1 MVGDMVFVRAL
12 QSKFFTFLMIQ
23 NIFFAKD
30 DYYILKSNSI
40 SEQKSDYI
48 YSPKQN
54 QDTPQRTTPR
64 KPNDILFDSIY
75 ALRNTVQGIIAKNEE
90 LSMKI
95 LKQKENYEKLSLN
108 FGSILDENK
117 AFHEEIKK
125 LKSIT
130 EKQTKEI
137 SELKQNLE
145 KIIKNSQKPHQK
157 EATKA
162 KPQQTD
168 KEFIESVKKLIK
180 GRYFTKSIEMLTDF
194 IKNSAKSIY
203 LGQAFFYR
211 GISYM
216 LKSDITNASKDF
228 VESYTKNPK
237 SSVAK
242 HALWFLSECLKKQ
255 GKRKESEII
264 LQKLKLDYPKYE
276 EEKFKF

>member
-1 MVGDMVFVRAL
+1 MSFVRAL
-12 QSKFFTFLMIQ
+12 QNNFFTFLMVQ

-30 DYYILKSNSI
+30 DYYILKNNSI
-40 SEQKSDYI
+40 SEQKNDYI
-48 YSPKQN
+48 YSPKQT
-54 QDTPQRTTPR
+54 QETYQRTTTPK

-75 ALRNTVQGIIAKNEE
+75 ALKNTVHGIIAKNEE

-95 LKQKENYEKLSLN
+95 SKQKENYEKLSLN
-108 FGSILDENK
+108 FASVLEENK
-117 AFHEEIKK
+117 VFHEEIKK

-130 EKQTKEI
+130 EKQNKEI
-137 SELKQNLE
+137 SELKQDLE
-145 KIIKNSQKPHQK
+145 KIINDSKKAQQK
-157 EATKA
+157 ETVKA
-162 KPQQTD
+162 KPQTD
-168 KEFIESVKKLIK
+168 KEFIESIKKLIK

-194 IKNSAKSIY
+194 IKKSPKSIY

-255 GKRKESEII
+255 GKHRESRII